1 MKKSILKVVHESAKD
16 MHDIGLIDIKT
27 MREFDALCLPP
38 VRKLGPKQIKRVRLR
53 EKVSQPV
60 FAKYLNASPSTIK
73 KWETG
78 EKHPTG
84 PALKLLNLIEKKDL
98 VFLPKVFLNCMEE
111 ASVIV
116 IP

>member
-16 MHDIGLIDIKT
+16 LFEIGLMDLKT
-27 MREFDALCLPP
+27 MHTFDSMCLPP
-38 VRKLGPKQIKRVRLR
+38 VHKLSPKEIKRIRLR

-60 FAKYLNASPSTIK
+60 FAEYLNASPSTVK

-84 PALKLLNLIEKKDL
+84 PTLKLLNIVAEKGIGIL
-98 VFLPKVFLNCMEE
+98 
-111 ASVIV
+111 A
-116 IP
+116 